1 MATEE
6 WKKEVQKHEQYIKD
20 LEQKYA
26 EKCKE
31 LKVVNLDYAEKSVFS
46 LKVPLRPNCGYPFFY
61 IFVHNKSFRKILLNF
76 NILRTLE
83 LTFFGPLFPRI
94 YDRHQFNS
102 QKYHTG

>member
-31 LKVVNLDYAEKSVFS
+31 LKVVNLDYAEKSVFC
-46 LKVPLRPNCGYPFFY
+46 L
-61 IFVHNKSFRKILLNF
+61 
-76 NILRTLE
+76 
-83 LTFFGPLFPRI
+83 
-94 YDRHQFNS
+94 
-102 QKYHTG
+102 

>member
-31 LKVVNLDYAEKSVFS
+31 LKVANLDYAEKSVFFA
-46 LKVPLRPNCGYPFFY
+46 LKCHWDQIVDIHFF
-61 IFVHNKSFRKILLNF
+61 
-76 NILRTLE
+76 
-83 LTFFGPLFPRI
+83 TFSCTISER
-94 YDRHQFNS
+94 S
-102 QKYHTG
+102 C